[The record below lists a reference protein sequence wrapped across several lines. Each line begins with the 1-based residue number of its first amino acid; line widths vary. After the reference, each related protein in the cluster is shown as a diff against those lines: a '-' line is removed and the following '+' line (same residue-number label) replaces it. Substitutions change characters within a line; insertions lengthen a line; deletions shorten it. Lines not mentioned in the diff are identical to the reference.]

1 MRRCLPLLL
10 VALFAASA
18 PAAEVDKYLLDDT
31 DAVLGLDVKLLLQ
44 SPLIKKNYLPLAQKQ
59 LQSNAEVQKNL
70 KEIGLDPLR
79 DIDRILV
86 VHGESCHRL
95 VNSKEEFAPFVII
108 RGRFDTAK
116 IHAKMAQL
124 QQFIPT
130 LLKVHK
136 YGTGTLYEITVDKA
150 FFLALPDRTTIVGSL
165 FKDQVTEALDKAA
178 NKKKTKLQT
187 AGMKFMIEQTDN
199 RHALWVAAKGSAAFS
214 ADTPL
219 PTTKDK
225 KVEKNAR
232 KKLSDSGIDEL
243 SGGITVEEGL
253 KAGFRVIVQD
263 EETAKTVEEAIQ
275 TFLPQIVDGVVGKND
290 DKRLVPVA
298 ELLRSLTIGRDVRDL
313 VVTGSVSGK
322 VFVDSLK

>member
-10 VALFAASA
+10 VGLFAASA
-18 PAAEVDKYLLDDT
+18 PAAEADKYLLDDT
-31 DAVLGLDVKLLLQ
+31 DAVIGLDVKLLLQ
-44 SPLIKKNYLPLAQKQ
+44 SPLVKKNYLPLAQKQ
-59 LQSNAEVQKNL
+59 LQNNADVQKNL

-79 DIDRILV
+79 DIDRILL
-86 VHGESCHRL
+86 VHGESCHRI

-116 IHAKMAQL
+116 IHAKVAQV

-130 LLKVHK
+130 LLKIHK
-136 YGTGTLYEITVDKA
+136 SGSNVIYEITADKS
-150 FFLALPDRTTIVGSL
+150 FFLALPDRTTIVGAL

-199 RHALWVAAKGSAAFS
+199 RHTLWVAAKGSAAFS
-214 ADTPL
+214 ADSPL
-219 PTTKDK
+219 PTAKDK
-225 KVEKNAR
+225 KVAKSAR
-232 KKLSDSGIDEL
+232 KKLSDSGIDEI
-243 SGGITVEEGL
+243 SGGITVEDGL
-253 KAGFRVIVQD
+253 KAGFRITVPD
-263 EETAKTVEEAIQ
+263 EDTAKTIEEAIQ
-275 TFLPQIVDGVVGKND
+275 TFLPNVVDAVAGKND

-298 ELLRSLTIGRDVRDL
+298 EFLRSVTIGRDVRDL

-322 VFVDSLK
+322 VFVESLK